1 MESGKPA
8 HGADDGAD
16 RSRQRLAQHRQ
27 RIARGRLRAET
38 ELLRELR
45 DQAGLNDALRERIPR
60 MVTLSGMVELEGNG
74 VIELDEGWQKMLER
88 NAAPDLP
95 AAYY

>member
-1 MESGKPA
+1 MF
-8 HGADDGAD
+8 DDVSD
-16 RSRQRLAQHRQ
+16 SLDQHR
-27 RIARGRLRAET
+27 
-38 ELLRELR
+38 LREEL
-45 DQAGLNDALRERIPR
+45 AGMSDDELAALEDDLDFCNFTGVASAR
-60 MVTLSGMVELEGNG
+60 VLSVLNG